1 MTIFCVMRLLVLAEL
16 LLESCV
22 PEDVPVFPAEELD
35 NPDEEDG
42 ADTLEEETTELE
54 LDCEE
59 ELLEPVAFTHTS
71 VSKLLS
77 GRVQEVWEEVVASF
91 SL

>member
-1 MTIFCVMRLLVLAEL
+1 MRWLVLAEL

-35 NPDEEDG
+35 SPEEEDG
-42 ADTLEEETTELE
+42 VDTLEEEFLALELE
-54 LDCEE
+54 EEE
-59 ELLEPVAFTHTS
+59 ELLEVVAFTHTS